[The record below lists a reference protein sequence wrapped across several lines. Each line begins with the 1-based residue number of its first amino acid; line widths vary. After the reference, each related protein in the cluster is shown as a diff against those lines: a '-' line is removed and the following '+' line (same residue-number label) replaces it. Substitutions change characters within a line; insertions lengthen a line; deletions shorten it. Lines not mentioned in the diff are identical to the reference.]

1 MPIFMHFEGI
11 EGNATA
17 KGYEKWIEVN
27 SFQFGSGRGISTP
40 TGGAENREASAPSI
54 SEVVVTKP
62 MDKASPKLF
71 EAGLVGNH
79 GKVVKIVMTR
89 TGKELSELCMYKF
102 ENTLVSGYT
111 VSSSGDGAP
120 SESLSLNFTK
130 FEYSYTGS
138 DVAGKD
144 ASKMKVGYDI
154 GKATTM

>member
-1 MPIFMHFEGI
+1 MAIFMHFEGVD
-11 EGNATA
+11 GNVTA

-40 TGGAENREASAPSI
+40 TGGAENREASAPSV
-54 SEVVVTKP
+54 SEVVVTKL

-71 EAGLVGNH
+71 EQALIGSD
-79 GKVVKIVMTR
+79 GKKVKIVITR
-89 TGKELSELCMYKF
+89 TGKEMSELCMYKF
-102 ENTLVSGYT
+102 ENTLVSGYS
-111 VSSSGDGAP
+111 VSSGGDAP
-120 SESLSLNFTK
+120 SESISLNFTK

-154 GKATTM
+154 AKATTM